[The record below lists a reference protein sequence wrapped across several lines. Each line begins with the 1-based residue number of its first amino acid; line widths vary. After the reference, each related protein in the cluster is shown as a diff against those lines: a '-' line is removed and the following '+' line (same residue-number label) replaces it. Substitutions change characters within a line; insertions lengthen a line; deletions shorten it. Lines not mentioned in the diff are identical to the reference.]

1 MDGIINSVYNVYIYI
16 YIYTSPL
23 TLCGTH
29 VSKWY
34 SPMTNSSSN
43 AAHVDDSTVCVTM
56 LIACLALSRRH
67 VGSRIKRLVCIL
79 LIHSGRRQ
87 RTITRCLFCVP
98 DEAPPIHPHPRP
110 FTLSS
115 SSSISNADTTST
127 RILLIYFIPIGTL
140 LQSSPVPLF
149 YYNIIRD

>member
-1 MDGIINSVYNVYIYI
+1 M
-16 YIYTSPL
+16 TSPL

-79 LIHSGRRQ
+79 LIHTGRRQ

-98 DEAPPIHPHPRP
+98 DEAPPIHPRPPP

-115 SSSISNADTTST
+115 CSSSSSESNADTTST
-127 RILLIYFIPIGTL
+127 QHFLIYFIPIATL

-149 YYNIIRD
+149 HYNIVQD